1 MPAPHVEILERL
13 EACETSLEAHRGY
26 LKAFEYGL
34 RLAVIAH
41 PQPDVLST
49 MWTQLLPGIAE
60 KHAAEGG
67 AVYKAALQ
75 QALTLLTD
83 QIGASSPG
91 PTEN

>member
-1 MPAPHVEILERL
+1 MSAPNVEILERL
-13 EACETSLEAHRGY
+13 DACETSLEAHRGY

-41 PQPDVLST
+41 PQPHVLST
-49 MWTQLLPGIAE
+49 VWAQLLPGIAE

-67 AVYKAALQ
+67 TVYKAALQ